1 MGSPQWWGDV
11 TMAAAERE
19 RVDRE
24 LRIEA
29 LMQAVEARKRK
40 DQASDVVVRAE
51 AFYEFLAKS
60 RGYPS

>member
-1 MGSPQWWGDV
+1 
-11 TMAAAERE
+11 MAAAERE

-40 DQASDVVVRAE
+40 DQASDVVARAE

>member
-1 MGSPQWWGDV
+1 MTTMGAV
-11 TMAAAERE
+11 ERE

-29 LMQAVEARKRK
+29 LMQAVEARKRG
-40 DQASDVVVRAE
+40 DQASDTVARAE

-60 RGYPS
+60 RGHSS